1 MTPCLPLTLCL
12 PRLDVE
18 QIQESTVYFLA
29 EHPDTEGTMLDTI
42 AKYFLTTD
50 PLIQKIVAH
59 PNVEKTTLNYIRLF
73 VSPAAL
79 AFLGLSPRTAILSE
93 PEPELEEMTHKRVML
108 IGQLKTPEKIQ
119 LALKGNK
126 EARTLLLKDSN
137 RQVVM
142 AVLESPRLTDDE
154 IDGMAKSKN
163 MSEEVLRTMSRNP
176 AWMRKYPVMEG
187 LVSNPKT
194 PLPIS
199 LGFLKSLRIKD
210 LERLSKNK
218 GVSSVLRTTAVKL
231 LMAKG
236 VK

>member
-1 MTPCLPLTLCL
+1 
-12 PRLDVE
+12 
-18 QIQESTVYFLA
+18 
-29 EHPDTEGTMLDTI
+29 MLDAI

-59 PNVEKTTLNYIRLF
+59 PNVEKTTINYIRLF
-73 VSPAAL
+73 VSPASL
-79 AFLGLSPRTAILSE
+79 AFLGLSPRTVIH
-93 PEPELEEMTHKRVML
+93 PEPELEEMTHKRVMV

-126 EARTLLLKDSN
+126 EARTLLLKDPN

-187 LVSNPKT
+187 LVNNPKT

-199 LGFLKSLRIKD
+199 LGFLKNLRIKD

-218 GVSSVLRTTAVKL
+218 GVSSVLRTTAVKM
-231 LMAKG
+231 LMVKG